1 MTLKKVQGSFK
12 IPLIVVASI
21 AIIAAA
27 LYYSRI
33 DLPLQERYSTIAKE
47 MRQKTQ
53 TLIDEKKEAIL
64 LIALSMSSNPSIRE
78 AILSN
83 QPTDLKLN
91 ELSEKFRQQTSL
103 KNLWFQIITTN
114 GHSFYRSW
122 TKKRGDDLSLI
133 RLDIA
138 AMLQEPKIITSI
150 STGKFDLTFKAIVP
164 IYEDKEF
171 IGLFEVLAK
180 FNSIANKL
188 ENEGINPV
196 FLVDKSYKK
205 QLTKAFTNT
214 FVDDYYVTNLDVKE
228 KYLNIVRQSNIEN
241 YIGLKNDYQLDEKN
255 SSLVVYFGLRDI
267 KNNPMGHF
275 VLFKALDSIA
285 VEDIYSARNKFLLF
299 IGFLILF
306 LFVVVRYVSNRHMTQ
321 QIKAINSQLEEKVSL
336 KNKELIKQGIFLQ
349 SVMDGVS
356 NSVMV
361 IDKNY
366 NVIMMN
372 KVAEK
377 ETGYD
382 LNKDE
387 TEKCYKIAHHLDA
400 PCQSDAHRC
409 QHHNV
414 FATGKTSRVVH
425 ENISAEGKVQFIE
438 ITSTPLFNESGE
450 IDAIIELGHD
460 ITDHIMI
467 HEELHQQKIELS
479 YQAHHDALTGLPN
492 RVLFVDRVDQTIK
505 LAKRENMKVAIL
517 FIDLDRFKEI
527 NDTLGHSVGDEV
539 LIEIAQRLKNNI
551 RSIDTVARLGGDEF
565 TLILSD
571 IKRASIVMEIAQ
583 KLVAALAEKIVYGEN
598 ELYVSASIGITLYPD
613 DGTETEILLR
623 NADSAMYQAKDRGR
637 NNYQFYTQEMTEQAF
652 ERVLLEKNLRRAI
665 KEDEFIIF
673 YQPQY
678 NSRSNKIIGIEAL
691 LRWQH
696 PEMGLVSPA
705 KFIPIAEETGMI
717 VSIGWLVI
725 NKVIKQL
732 IDWTAQGFG
741 HGRLS
746 INLSVKQIQEVDF
759 IQKIMDGL
767 DEYHYAPESIQ
778 FEVTESYIMTDPELA
793 IMTLKELKALNFN
806 ISIDDFGTGYSSLSY
821 LKRLPVDELKIDQ
834 SFVRDV
840 PGDEEDEAIVRSII
854 SLASSMK
861 LNVIAEGVE
870 TKEQQ
875 AFLLAENCENIQGY
889 LLQKPVCAEEMT
901 KILKQRKNTEQSEQA

>member
-1 MTLKKVQGSFK
+1 MVLMTLKKIQGSFK
-12 IPLIVVASI
+12 IPLTVVISI
-21 AIIAAA
+21 SIIAAA

-64 LIALSMSSNPSIRE
+64 LVALSMSHNPSIHK
-78 AILSN
+78 AIKSN
-83 QPTDLKLN
+83 QISGLKLD
-91 ELSEKFRQQTSL
+91 ELSEQFSQQTTL
-103 KNLWFQIITTN
+103 KHLWFQIIKTN
-114 GHSFYRSW
+114 GDSFYRSW
-122 TKKRGDDLSLI
+122 TKKRGDNLSQI

-138 AMLQEPKIITSI
+138 AILQEPKIITTI

-164 IYEDKEF
+164 IYEDKKF

-196 FLVDKSYKK
+196 FLVDRSYKK

-214 FVDDYYVTNLDVKE
+214 FVEDYYVTNHDVQE
-228 KYLNIVRQSNIEN
+228 NYLNIVREINIEN
-241 YIGLKNDYQLDEKN
+241 FIGHKNDYQLDKKN
-255 SSLVVYFGLRDI
+255 NSLVVYFGLLDI
-267 KNNPMGHF
+267 NNNPMGHF
-275 VLFKALDSIA
+275 VLFKDLDLIA
-285 VEDIYSARNKFLLF
+285 VEDLYTARNKFLTF

-306 LFVVVRYVSNRHMTQ
+306 LFVVIRYISNRHMTE

-356 NSVMV
+356 NSVVV

-366 NVIMMN
+366 NVTMMN
-372 KVAEK
+372 KVAQK
-377 ETGYD
+377 ETDYK
-382 LNKDE
+382 LNT
-387 TEKCYKIAHHLDA
+387 TEKPKCYKITHHLDA
-400 PCQSDAHRC
+400 PCQSATHQC
-409 QHHNV
+409 PHHNV
-414 FATGKTSRVVH
+414 FATGKTSRVIH
-425 ENISAEGKVQFIE
+425 ENISTEGKPQFIE
-438 ITSTPLFNESGE
+438 ITATPLFSESGGVE
-450 IDAIIELGHD
+450 AIIELGHD

-467 HEELHQQKIELS
+467 HEELQQQKNHLS

-492 RVLFVDRVDQTIK
+492 RVLFVDRVDQAIK
-505 LAKRENMKVAIL
+505 LAKRENMKIAIL

-565 TLILSD
+565 ILILAD
-571 IKRASIVMEIAQ
+571 IKRAAVVMEIAQ
-583 KLVAALAEKIVYGEN
+583 KLIDALAEKIIYDEN

-613 DGTETEILLR
+613 DGTESEILLR
-623 NADSAMYQAKDRGR
+623 NADSAMYQAKGRGR
-637 NNYQFYTQEMTEQAF
+637 NNYQFYTQEMTELAF

-665 KEDEFIIF
+665 KEDEFTIF

-678 NSRSNKIIGIEAL
+678 NSRTNKIIGVEAL

-705 KFIPIAEETGMI
+705 RFIPIAEETGMI
-717 VSIGWLVI
+717 LSIGWLVI

-732 IDWTAQGFG
+732 IDWTAQGFCHG
-741 HGRLS
+741 HLS
-746 INLSVKQIQEVDF
+746 INLSVKQIQEADF
-759 IQKIMDGL
+759 IQKILDGL
-767 DEYHYAPESIQ
+767 DEYRYAPESIQ

-793 IMTLKELKALNFN
+793 IKTLKELKALNFN

-875 AFLLAENCENIQGY
+875 AFLLAENCEKIQGY
-889 LLQKPVCAEEMT
+889 LFQRPVCAEEMT
-901 KILKQRKNTEQSEQA
+901 KILRQRKKTE